1 MKSRNNFKYI
11 RTRTLLLPWKM
22 TYMYCCLKLG
32 IGYWGACFNKICSSL
47 HLSWLP
53 HYCLFAWLSTN
64 TMPCCSCCN
73 YVFTTWILIK
83 LLLFLLYQLNWRYVQ
98 NNSSCCW
105 GGFKVLDSSFSL
117 VFFSIS
123 SEIHQTLDGVEFYDS
138 SWVLSVFVNVWCF
151 QHWNTILSVLL
162 WPQILIFYM
171 KMITKTC
178 KLICCESI
186 FHMNPIILFS

>member
-1 MKSRNNFKYI
+1 VTWSVSWI
-11 RTRTLLLPWKM
+11 VEWKQAIILN
-22 TYMYCCLKLG
+22 TKEQEPYYCHERWHTCLVVDV
-32 IGYWGACFNKICSSL
+32 IYGYWGACFNKICSGV
-47 HLSWLP
+47 HLLWLP

-151 QHWNTILSVLL
+151 QHWNTILGVLL
-162 WPQILIFYM
+162 WPQILYGHGN
-171 KMITKTC
+171 KN
-178 KLICCESI
+178 L
-186 FHMNPIILFS
+186 